1 MLAVPVLHSCGSS
14 FWQVGGVAS
23 MVPGY
28 DCAASVLLCA
38 EDNAAILGLDEEGE
52 ESSWAGA
59 TPPRDT
65 VAGAG
70 RGIAVE
76 GFLTELPLL
85 SDEYVAALVERE
97 TGHMPAEGY
106 PQKLQLRHGGLDLA
120 AIRRGAVDW
129 IWKVSCANRWDPFF
143 ALLVRC

>member
-65 VAGAG
+65 VAGG
-70 RGIAVE
+70 GGSGIAVE
-76 GFLTELPLL
+76 EFSTELPLQ

-106 PQKLQLRHGGLDLA
+106 PQKLQRRHGGLDFA

-129 IWKVSCANRWDPFF
+129 IWKVSCANR
-143 ALLVRC
+143 

>member
-1 MLAVPVLHSCGSS
+1 
-14 FWQVGGVAS
+14 

-38 EDNAAILGLDEEGE
+38 EDNAAILGLEEEGE

-65 VAGAG
+65 VAGG
-70 RGIAVE
+70 GGGGIAVE
-76 GFLTELPLL
+76 EFSTELPLQ

-106 PQKLQLRHGGLDLA
+106 PQKLQRRHGGLDLA

-129 IWKVSCANRWDPFF
+129 IWKVSCANR
-143 ALLVRC
+143 